1 MGMLIKF
8 LVLLHTQLNTT
19 LKHEGHFDYNSAI
32 KLYFP
37 IDY

>member
-1 MGMLIKF
+1 MG
-8 LVLLHTQLNTT
+8 QLNTT

>member
-1 MGMLIKF
+1 MG
-8 LVLLHTQLNTT
+8 TQLNTT